1 MTAVDP
7 LWLRQLEE
15 RLQDRHDLA
24 SRLILEITET
34 VALDDIDDSSRF
46 VDALN
51 KFGCRVALD
60 DFGAGFTSFRHL
72 RALNVAMVK
81 IDGSFV
87 RDLIHNEE
95 NLLFVR
101 TLINLAQGLGLESV
115 AEWVESEDEAELLK
129 QEGVGFLQ
137 GWHCGRPEINPDWM
151 K

>member
-1 MTAVDP
+1 VN
-7 LWLRQLEE
+7 
-15 RLQDRHDLA
+15 
-24 SRLILEITET
+24 
-34 VALDDIDDSSRF
+34 
-46 VDALN
+46 ALN

-81 IDGSFV
+81 IDGSSV
-87 RDLIHNEE
+87 RDLIHNEK

-101 TLINLAQGLGLESV
+101 TLINLARGLGLESV

-137 GWHCGRPEINPDWM
+137 GWHYGRPEIDPDWM
-151 K
+151 KEGRD